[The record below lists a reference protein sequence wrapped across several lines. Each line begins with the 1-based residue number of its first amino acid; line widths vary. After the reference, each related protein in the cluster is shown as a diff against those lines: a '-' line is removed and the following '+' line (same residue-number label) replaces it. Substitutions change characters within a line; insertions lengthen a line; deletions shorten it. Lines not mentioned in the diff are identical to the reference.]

1 MSIPY
6 VIVKNGMFYAHN
18 SAGYVSSVY
27 CAELYDEEYAKRH
40 AEHCGECR
48 ALPVTHFVQDRET
61 AQEYLDRVEAIRDAF
76 PVGA

>member
-6 VIVKNGMFYAHN
+6 VIRKGGYFYGHN
-18 SAGYVSSVY
+18 SAGYVSSVF

-40 AEHCGECR
+40 AEACDECE
-48 ALPVTHFVQDRET
+48 ALPVTYFVGDREV

-76 PVGA
+76 PAGT

>member
-6 VIVKNGMFYAHN
+6 VIQKNGMFYAHN

-27 CAELYDEEYAKRH
+27 CAELYSEEYAKRH
-40 AEHCGECR
+40 ADHSEECR
-48 ALPVTHFVQDRET
+48 ALPVTHFVKDREQ

-76 PVGA
+76 TAGA